1 MVILDNRFSSISP
14 RLTYANLA
22 IVLGVKISFKSLR
35 WKIFNSPDTNFTLFN
50 YFLVKQNVRFQ

>member
-22 IVLGVKISFKSLR
+22 IVLGVKFLSNLYDEKYLTVRIQTSRYLTIS
-35 WKIFNSPDTNFTLFN
+35 W
-50 YFLVKQNVRFQ
+50 